1 MTKSKFIE
9 YAGEV
14 QDYCLMLTKTSDVTG
29 VEYFESEFA
38 SPLDIMEKMIFD
50 QFDKKFDDSF
60 SEEFWHLAIMEDT
73 DRDDWADFYDK
84 FQKFK
89 KIQFYPQ
96 MSTLMYSMKQKVTS
110 PVTQART
117 K

>member
-60 SEEFWHLAIMEDT
+60 SEEFWHLAGGQPVSRAVSELLRGTTLESVIDT
-73 DRDDWADFYDK
+73 L
-84 FQKFK
+84 K
-89 KIQFYPQ
+89 KE
-96 MSTLMYSMKQKVTS
+96 
-110 PVTQART
+110 
-117 K
+117 

>member
-50 QFDKKFDDSF
+50 QFDKS
-60 SEEFWHLAIMEDT
+60 SM
-73 DRDDWADFYDK
+73 
-84 FQKFK
+84 
-89 KIQFYPQ
+89 
-96 MSTLMYSMKQKVTS
+96 TLSVKNFGILLLWKTLIEMIGQTFMIN
-110 PVTQART
+110 
-117 K
+117 

>member
-38 SPLDIMEKMIFD
+38 SPLDVMEKMIFD

-84 FQKFK
+84 
-89 KIQFYPQ
+89 
-96 MSTLMYSMKQKVTS
+96 LMKG
-110 PVTQART
+110 
-117 K
+117 

>member
-1 MTKSKFIE
+1 MTKSKCIE

-14 QDYCLMLTKTSDVTG
+14 QDYCLMLTKTRDVTG

-84 FQKFK
+84 
-89 KIQFYPQ
+89 
-96 MSTLMYSMKQKVTS
+96 LMKG
-110 PVTQART
+110 
-117 K
+117 